1 MALSSDAD
9 ATYGTVSLQQGQQA
23 SQCGTT
29 APQAGRAPETQTPH
43 RSLHAT
49 VHVLHTVY
57 ADIYIWQV
65 RPLYIQFVQL
75 CATARL
81 GSLVDGTQQCYCIYM
96 YRSEG
101 RSPRFSCMHARG
113 VRWVGGCARGCCI
126 ARGMWSS
133 TDGSPFSLGTHTVQH
148 VGRSASYVAWIITCR
163 PFFNVHTLFPDKN
176 NYVNIN
182 AHAHFTS
189 CG

>member
-1 MALSSDAD
+1 MR
-9 ATYGTVSLQQGQQA
+9 TPRTVRFLCS

-65 RPLYIQFVQL
+65 RPLYIQFVL
-75 CATARL
+75 L
-81 GSLVDGTQQCYCIYM
+81 HVWGLVDGTQQCYCIYM

-101 RSPRFSCMHARG
+101 RSPRFSCMRAGYGGWVRARLLLH
-113 VRWVGGCARGCCI
+113 CK
-126 ARGMWSS
+126 RGMWSS